1 MNISKLIKSSF
12 LVIFLTLFINGC
24 SVNGEAKSGMAEN
37 TIQKDKCQLLFEKSP
52 LFDWT
57 NKRVVVSFENNL
69 QNFIPIEKLG
79 YVLSNNNLNQGI
91 TVKLKI
97 VDFEDKSEKTNE
109 IMIESF
115 DLSKGVNQF
124 TIGYNDKKPY
134 IIY

>member
-12 LVIFLTLFINGC
+12 LVIFLTLLVNGC
-24 SVNGEAKSGMAEN
+24 SFNGEAKSGLAE
-37 TIQKDKCQLLFEKSP
+37 TAAMKDKCQILFEKSP

-57 NKRVVVSFENNL
+57 NKRVVVSFEDNL
-69 QNFIPIEKLG
+69 QNFTPVEKLG
-79 YVLSNNNLNQGI
+79 YVLSNNNLKQGI
-91 TVKLKI
+91 TVKLKVI
-97 VDFEDKSEKTNE
+97 DFEDKSEKSNE